1 MRLRDW
7 WADYREATPGMAPA
21 LRIGLAAVVVI
32 ALALLL
38 AHILF

>member
-1 MRLRDW
+1 MGLREW
-7 WADYREATPGMAPA
+7 WAEYQEATPGMAPA
-21 LRIGLAAVVVI
+21 LRIGLVVVVVI